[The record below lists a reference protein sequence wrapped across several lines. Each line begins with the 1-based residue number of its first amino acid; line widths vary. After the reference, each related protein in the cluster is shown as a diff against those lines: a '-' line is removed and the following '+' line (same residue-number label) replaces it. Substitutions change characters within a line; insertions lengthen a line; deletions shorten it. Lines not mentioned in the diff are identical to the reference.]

1 MTKKEI
7 NERIKVI
14 KGLIKEDNEYEASEE
29 FNSLAGDLHENK
41 KFDILREEFIK
52 IKKLVDDKTDFY
64 SFELAFAF
72 DNLGDSDSSEV
83 VYEYLL
89 NQSPNN
95 SAILNNLS
103 NIKKRKKK
111 YKDAFELISRAYEI
125 ESDDDIISNNYDTLN
140 QIIVEQK
147 ERDSRFKHSLIHLE
161 KENKFV
167 TDKLLSFIQGVKK
180 DENYE
185 YGVLPLAKWKFKAYM
200 KTDEQKAESLR
211 DQWLDKGYIIN
222 TGQRGDYHEIV
233 YELNPFLEKA
243 LSELKFKTIN
253 PDWIKGIENLNIEYL
268 EEINY
273 YRNLKKLNKVNKKFK
288 KILIRD
294 FDELTFN
301 YLVKSNKATIILAG
315 SLIETLLIY
324 YLEKKKIK
332 SIEYEINSRKLSKS
346 LYDATLNDLLLFLEQ
361 EKLLKKHF
369 VHLGNVSRIFR
380 NFVHPGKELKETDEL
395 DNSKSHL
402 CYISASELIN
412 NIITSS

>member
-14 KGLIKEDNEYEASEE
+14 KGLLKEDNEYEASEE
-29 FNSLAGDLHENK
+29 FNSLACDLHQDK
-41 KFDILREEFIK
+41 KYDILLEEFKK
-52 IKKLVDDKTDFY
+52 IKKLVADKTDFY
-64 SFELAFAF
+64 SFELAYAF
-72 DNLGDSDSSEV
+72 DNSSDADSSEI
-83 VYEYLL
+83 VYEHLL
-89 NQSPNN
+89 NLTPNN
-95 SAILNNLS
+95 SAVLNNLS

-111 YKDAFELISRAYEI
+111 FKEAFDLISKAYEV
-125 ESDDDIISNNYDTLN
+125 ESDDEIISNNYDSLN
-140 QIIVEQK
+140 QIITEQR
-147 ERDSRFKHSLIHLE
+147 EREVRFKHSLVHLE

-167 TDKLLSFIQGVKK
+167 TDKLQSFIQGVKK
-180 DENYE
+180 DENFDN
-185 YGVLPLAKWKFKAYM
+185 GVLPLAKWKFKTYM

-211 DQWLDKGYIIN
+211 EQWLDKDYIIN
-222 TGQRGDYHEIV
+222 TGQRGEYHEIV

-243 LSELKFKTIN
+243 LNEVKFKTIN
-253 PDWIKGIENLNIEYL
+253 PEWIKGIEKLNIEFL
-268 EEINY
+268 DEINY
-273 YRNLKKLNKVNKKFK
+273 YRNLKKLNKVNKKFRE
-288 KILIRD
+288 ILIRD

-332 SIEYEINSRKLSKS
+332 SIEYELNNRKLNKS
-346 LYDATLNDLLLFLEQ
+346 LYDATLNDLLLYLEQ

-380 NFVHPGKELKETDEL
+380 NFVHPGKELKEADEL

-412 NIITSS
+412 NIISSS